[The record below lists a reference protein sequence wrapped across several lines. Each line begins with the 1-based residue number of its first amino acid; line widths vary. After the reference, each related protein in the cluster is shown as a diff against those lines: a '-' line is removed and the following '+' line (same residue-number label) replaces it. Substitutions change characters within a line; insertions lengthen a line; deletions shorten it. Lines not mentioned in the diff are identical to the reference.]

1 MEDLESANSDLAD
14 ATSETGAARATQAGT
29 AADYAQAAK
38 ETVAAFNVRNQ
49 KQAEVDAAQAEYDNA
64 KSKDANGDESLWAKF
79 KNWVSSAWNALSNA
93 IAGRDKAQA
102 EAEAKQREEEKA
114 KVIDDEAKAEL
125 EKREQEQQDAQ
136 EIADAAQT
144 KNKLRNWQLKL
155 KH

>member
-1 MEDLESANSDLAD
+1 MHVVDTSAENEITTIRSENTETGEINVQYAKDGNYDASTYPSVVSGGSLEDLESANSDLAD
-14 ATSETGAARATQAGT
+14 ATSETSAARATQAGT

-49 KQAEVDAAQAEYDNA
+49 KQAEVDAAQ
-64 KSKDANGDESLWAKF
+64 
-79 KNWVSSAWNALSNA
+79 
-93 IAGRDKAQA
+93 
-102 EAEAKQREEEKA
+102 
-114 KVIDDEAKAEL
+114 DDEAKAEL

-144 KNKLRNWQLKL
+144 KNKLRNWKLKL

>member
-49 KQAEVDAAQAEYDNA
+49 KQAEYDNA

-144 KNKLRNWQLKL
+144 KNKLRNWKLKL